1 MYNNNM
7 YQNEISNSENDYPII
22 NKEMTSLRAKSHINN
37 INDNNNLIIN
47 NNLNNN
53 LNNNSNF
60 NINDP
65 FYESQQKSL
74 DEFKK
79 VLSIVDQNLDNIN
92 VNKSENLEEED

>member
-1 MYNNNM
+1 M
-7 YQNEISNSENDYPII
+7 
-22 NKEMTSLRAKSHINN
+22 
-37 INDNNNLIIN
+37 
-47 NNLNNN
+47 NNN

>member
-1 MYNNNM
+1 
-7 YQNEISNSENDYPII
+7 
-22 NKEMTSLRAKSHINN
+22 MTSLRAKNHINN
-37 INDNNNLIIN
+37 INDNNNLII
-47 NNLNNN
+47 NNN